1 MTRNTGRA
9 KLPPCEGK
17 YVFRSLVTVDVV
29 LAGSVAAN
37 PTSSQSRHDTVV
49 SPRATTIRISNVG
62 AAPLL
67 IRSVGTHPFEQLGL
81 HQLTRNIAVLQW
93 QTSGSEPRP
102 ETCVLVVKGLRLSY
116 EDPLRSVR
124 GSGSV

>member
-49 SPRATTIRISNVG
+49 VSTRAMTIRISNVG

-93 QTSGSEPRP
+93 QN
-102 ETCVLVVKGLRLSY
+102 LGL
-116 EDPLRSVR
+116 
-124 GSGSV
+124 